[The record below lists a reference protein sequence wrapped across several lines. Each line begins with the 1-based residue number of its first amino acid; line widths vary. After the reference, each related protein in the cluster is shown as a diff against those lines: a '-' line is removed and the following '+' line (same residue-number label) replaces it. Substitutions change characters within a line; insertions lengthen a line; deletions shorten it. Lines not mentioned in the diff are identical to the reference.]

1 MKAYED
7 ALSRCSTRHA
17 PWHIV
22 PADKKWFRNLAIAEA
37 IVQTLRPYR
46 DDWERSLA
54 SLAEKK
60 KVELQEYHESKSRT

>member
-1 MKAYED
+1 MKAYEE
-7 ALSRCSTRHA
+7 AIEGTSTKES
-17 PWHIV
+17 PWYII

-46 DDWERSLA
+46 DDWERLLA

-60 KVELQEYHESKSRT
+60 KAELQEYHESKHG